1 MGASSNVN
9 KVVASVV
16 VPGSVRAGD
25 QLVLVVTAN
34 KDTTIDTPAGWTL
47 LGSAQDGATAT
58 KLEMTSA
65 VFTRTA
71 AGGTAGSTVAA
82 RFGVRAK
89 AAVTLVAYRN
99 AETVTTALS
108 SVLKASSTDLA
119 TPATAIA
126 EDDTTVVSFWSNK
139 TSGNTGWAVPG
150 GVTERAVS
158 VGSGTGR
165 ITAAVGDSVV
175 DTGDWPGATATST
188 VATKKGIAWTVLVP
202 PVIVPNQ
209 APTAALSLSCVEL
222 ECMFDASGSTDS
234 DGTIARY
241 DWDFG
246 DGTLLADG
254 GATPTHTYTADGSYD
269 VTVTVT
275 DNQGATDNAMATASP
290 TDPVGGTP
298 TPAVFRVGASSN
310 VNKVVASVVVPGSV
324 RAGDQL
330 VLVVTA
336 NKDTTIDTPAGW
348 TLLGSAQ
355 DGATATKLE
364 MTSAVFTRTA
374 AGGTAGSTVAARF
387 GVRAKAAVTL
397 VAYRNAETVTT
408 ALSSVLKA
416 SSTDLATPATA
427 IAEDDTTVVSF
438 WSNKTS
444 GNTGWAV
451 PGGVTER
458 AVSVGSGTGRITA
471 AVGDSVVDTGD
482 WPGATAAST
491 VATKKGI
498 AWTVLVPPV
507 IVPNQ
512 APTAALSLSCVELE
526 CMFDASGSTDSDG
539 TIARYDWDFGDGTLL
554 ADGGATPT
562 HTYTADGSYDVT
574 VTVTD
579 NQGATDNAADTVDV
593 ADVIPT
599 SAFTAECDDLDC
611 VFDAGGSSDAN
622 GAIGTYDWDFGDGNL
637 LPDGGPNP
645 THTYAAEGVYDVT
658 LTVTDDEGS
667 TGRATEP
674 IDVVIT
680 PNVDPTA
687 AFTVNCDD
695 YDCAFDAGSSS
706 DSDGAI
712 VAYDW
717 DFGDGTV
724 VPDGGAGPV
733 HTYAGDGT
741 YDVTLTVTD
750 DEGGSDQTTVS
761 LNVQFTPNA
770 DPTATFTFG
779 CDELDCSFDATAS
792 SDSDGT
798 IVTYD
803 WDFGDGTLLADGGS
817 FPDHSF
823 GADGDYT
830 VTLTVTDDEGG
841 TDSDGQL
848 VGVVNLRI
856 PPVAAFTSS
865 CDGLVC
871 TFDASGSTDSDGL
884 IVSFEWDFGDGDTS
898 TEAIKENNF
907 PFPGDYDV
915 ELTITDDDGDT
926 DTVVA
931 TVTVDIP
938 AAPNPAI
945 PPDTPR
951 SDTPYIDA
959 AEITDLEYIGN
970 RVYVVGSFG
979 SLRND
984 NATGPIVNQGL
995 VAAFDIDSGQVD
1007 TTFDPSFGGGG
1018 VTEIARN
1025 PDGSRLYVVGRFNT
1039 VNGNSKLRVAAIDPI
1054 TGNTI
1059 NSFTANTNSAATSV
1073 AVTGD
1078 TVYIGG
1084 QFSTVNGQP
1093 RLGLAAVD
1101 ATTGE
1106 LLDDFRIDL
1115 TGGQGVNGMI
1125 NVQAMV
1131 LSDDLTRLLVVST
1144 AREMDGQPRWGIGLI
1159 DTATNALLPW
1169 RTRLF
1174 EENLSSI
1181 GGIQR
1186 LYTADIAPNG
1196 QYFVVGSG
1204 SGGDR
1209 PPISDTAIAFPLA
1222 GNDSVEPLW
1231 ISRMFDSVY
1240 SIAITG
1246 DAVYVGGHMNYAESP
1261 TAPDPWPGLTT
1272 QGYGRGQ
1279 GLSGYGLGDDV
1290 VIRDHI
1296 AALDPAEG
1304 KAIEWNPGSNSF
1316 EGNKAML
1323 AMPRGIVTAGD
1334 GRIQGSLN
1342 VGSIAFYDVN
1352 ELETPGANDTKI
1364 LYPIEGRIETAD
1376 EEFIVGGTATAAS
1389 GVARVQLEVRD
1400 IDTGRYLQDD
1410 LTTWGGWNA
1419 ILTPLMEPGATETVW
1434 TQPLVISG
1442 NRRIRF
1448 LARAFGANGTA
1459 DPVKDEQRIET
1470 FGLSD
1475 ETPGTGISAPRG
1487 VVSETTFTV
1496 TGTASDDIGIA
1507 SIRMSVRDAQDRY
1520 LQDDGSVNDIYNTFT
1535 TFPDV
1540 IGAPDATWSYEL
1552 TVPYEGEWTMEAIA
1566 VDTSGQSDLRGS
1578 VRTWLVNTNA
1588 VPPEVAI
1595 LTPVAVNPP
1604 FDVVY
1609 TVEPGEPMTF
1619 TGSAVDD
1626 EGLRIV
1632 EIRLRNRIT
1641 DENLTG
1647 SGEWGVGLRRDWY
1660 RISPTNIAGTTYN
1673 WSYTTP
1679 FILEQ
1684 GRYELEVRAEDD
1696 SGLTTSSTFEAE
1708 LDVDVEIPGDS
1719 PPDAR
1724 LDVTGTQTDV
1734 QVLQFDITGTATDDF
1749 GVADVLFEVYNRDL
1763 RLYLQDDGTLG
1774 ATLTR
1779 VTGAVLDLADPTS
1792 VTWSYRVDLP
1802 EEGSYD
1808 ITAYGVD
1815 TSGQLDTSQ
1824 SGASARYVIY
1834 PGDSPPVVSENLLS
1848 PVNGTLF
1855 TEGRIAVS
1863 GRVEDDLQIARVEVA
1878 IVDVSGDYMRSD
1890 GSFSSGSSWRNAFIN
1905 SPGSPGSNFSYTTP
1919 VIPDGGYTVLV
1930 RGVDHH
1936 GFVTDPPAE
1945 RTASVTSPPNDPPV
1959 AAFTYSC
1966 DENVCTFDGRSST
1979 DENPVALLYSWNF
1992 GNGGGSGP
2000 VPERTYTSP
2009 GIYTVELTVED
2020 EWGLEATTAQDIEI
2034 VTPAGNVAPV
2044 PEIYAP
2050 PCNLLTCNFSSLGSV
2065 DPNEGDSFTR
2075 LWDFGDGA
2083 TSSSSATSHTY
2094 DTPGTYTVTLTLTD
2108 GWGAAASTTVNVTF
2122 VVPGN
2127 NVAPV
2132 PVIETPVCSGLT
2144 CEFSSINSLDP
2155 NADDTFTRTWD
2166 FGDTIGTSNS
2176 VSPTYAFAAAGTYT
2190 VTLTVTDV
2198 WLFEASTTVEV
2209 TVTDP

>member
-1 MGASSNVN
+1 MVATMFTVAAPAAQAAEASFRVSASSNV
-9 KVVASVV
+9 KRLVASVV
-16 VPGSVRAGD
+16 VPGAVRSGD

-34 KDTTIDTPAGWTL
+34 KDTTISTPAGWTL
-47 LGSAQDGATAT
+47 VGSAQDGASVANP
-58 KLEMTSA
+58 EMTSA

-71 AGGTAGSTVAA
+71 GGGTAGSTVKTT
-82 RFGVRAK
+82 FGVKAK
-89 AAVTLVAYRN
+89 AAVTLVAYRH
-99 AETVTTALS
+99 AEPVTTAVS
-108 SVLKASSTDLA
+108 SVIKASNADFAS
-119 TPATAIA
+119 PAVTIV
-126 EDDTTVVSFWSNK
+126 EDDTVVVSFWSNK
-139 TSGNTGWAVPG
+139 TSDNTGWSVPG
-150 GVTERAVS
+150 GVTERVAS
-158 VGSGTGR
+158 IGSNAGH
-165 ITAAVGDSVV
+165 ITASIGDSVAAA
-175 DTGDWPGATATST
+175 GEWPGATATST
-188 VATKKGIAWTVLVP
+188 VATRKGIAWTVVVP
-202 PVIVPNQ
+202 PVPVPNQ
-209 APTAALSLSCVEL
+209 APTAAFVLSCVEL
-222 ECMFDASGSTDS
+222 ECSFDASGSSDS
-234 DGTIARY
+234 DGTVDTFDWDFGDGTLLADGGAAPTHTYVVDGSYNVTVTVTDNEGATDTTTNTADVADIPNVNPTADLTSTCEELQCVFDATGSSDSDGTLDAF

-254 GATPTHTYTADGSYD
+254 GATPTHTYVADGSYD

-275 DNQGATDNAMATASP
+275 DNEDATD
-290 TDPVGGTP
+290 
-298 TPAVFRVGASSN
+298 
-310 VNKVVASVVVPGSV
+310 
-324 RAGDQL
+324 
-330 VLVVTA
+330 
-336 NKDTTIDTPAGW
+336 
-348 TLLGSAQ
+348 
-355 DGATATKLE
+355 
-364 MTSAVFTRTA
+364 
-374 AGGTAGSTVAARF
+374 
-387 GVRAKAAVTL
+387 
-397 VAYRNAETVTT
+397 
-408 ALSSVLKA
+408 
-416 SSTDLATPATA
+416 
-427 IAEDDTTVVSF
+427 
-438 WSNKTS
+438 
-444 GNTGWAV
+444 TG
-451 PGGVTER
+451 
-458 AVSVGSGTGRITA
+458 
-471 AVGDSVVDTGD
+471 
-482 WPGATAAST
+482 
-491 VATKKGI
+491 
-498 AWTVLVPPV
+498 
-507 IVPNQ
+507 
-512 APTAALSLSCVELE
+512 
-526 CMFDASGSTDSDG
+526 
-539 TIARYDWDFGDGTLL
+539 
-554 ADGGATPT
+554 
-562 HTYTADGSYDVT
+562 
-574 VTVTD
+574 TD
-579 NQGATDNAADTVDV
+579 NVDV
-593 ADVIPT
+593 ADVNPT
-599 SAFTAECDDLDC
+599 AAFTAVCDDLDC
-611 VFDAGGSSDAN
+611 VFDAGGSSDAA
-622 GAIGTYDWDFGDGNL
+622 GAIIAYDWDFDDGNS
-637 LPDGGPNP
+637 LPDGGVNP
-645 THTYAAEGVYDVT
+645 THTYGAEGAYDVT

-667 TGRATEP
+667 TSQVTVP

-680 PNVDPTA
+680 PNVNPTA
-687 AFTVNCDD
+687 AFTAICDD
-695 YDCAFDAGSSS
+695 YDCAFDAGGSS
-706 DSDGAI
+706 DSDGEI
-712 VAYDW
+712 VTYDW

-724 VPDGGAGPV
+724 VLGGGSGPV
-733 HTYAGDGT
+733 HTYPGDGT

-750 DEGGSDQTTVS
+750 DEAGTDQITMPLDV
-761 LNVQFTPNA
+761 LFTPNV
-770 DPTATFTFG
+770 DPTASFTFA

-798 IVTYD
+798 IITYD
-803 WDFGDGTLLADGGS
+803 WDFGDGTVLLDGGS
-817 FPDHSF
+817 FPDYSF

-830 VTLTVTDDEGG
+830 VTLTVTDDEDG
-841 TDSDGQL
+841 TDGDAQL
-848 VGVVNLRI
+848 ASVVNLRI

-871 TFDASGSTDSDGL
+871 TFDASDSADADGL
-884 IVSFEWDFGDGDTS
+884 IISFEWDFGDGDTS
-898 TEAIKENNF
+898 TEAIDENNF

-915 ELTITDDDGDT
+915 TLTLIDDDGDT
-926 DTVVA
+926 DTAVA

-959 AEITDLEYIGN
+959 EEITDLEYIGN

-979 SLRND
+979 SLRN
-984 NATGPIVNQGL
+984 NNSTGPIINQGL
-995 VAAFDIDSGQVD
+995 VAAFDINTGQVD
-1007 TTFDPSFGGGG
+1007 ATFDPSFSGGG

-1025 PDGSRLYVVGRFNT
+1025 PDGSRLYVVGRFNA
-1039 VNGNSKLRVAAIDPI
+1039 VNGSSKLRVAAINPI

-1059 NSFTANTNSAATSV
+1059 NAFTANTNSAATSV

-1078 TVYIGG
+1078 TVYLGG
-1084 QFSTVNGQP
+1084 QFSAVNGEP

-1131 LSDDLTRLLVVST
+1131 LSDDLTTLLVVST

-1159 DTATNALLPW
+1159 DTATNTLLPW

-1174 EENLSSI
+1174 EENLSRI

-1186 LYTADIAPNG
+1186 LYTGDIAPNG

-1222 GNDSVEPLW
+1222 GGDFVEPLW

-1240 SIAITG
+1240 SIAITD

-1296 AALDPAEG
+1296 VAIDPVEG
-1304 KAIEWNPGSNSF
+1304 KAVEWNPGSNSF

-1323 AMPRGIVTAGD
+1323 AMPRGIVTGGD
-1334 GRIQGSLN
+1334 GRIQGSQN

-1352 ELETPGANDTKI
+1352 ELEVPGANDTKI

-1376 EEFIVGGTATAAS
+1376 EEFIVGGTAIAAS
-1389 GVARVQLEVRD
+1389 GIQRVQLEVKD
-1400 IDTGRYLQDD
+1400 IDTGQHLQDD
-1410 LTTWGGWNA
+1410 LTTWGGWNG
-1419 ILTPLMEPGATETVW
+1419 INTPLMEPGATETVW

-1448 LARAFGANGTA
+1448 RARAFAQNGTS
-1459 DPVKDEQRIET
+1459 DPIKDHQKIET
-1470 FGLSD
+1470 FGLAD
-1475 ETPGTGISAPRG
+1475 ETPGTRISSPRG
-1487 VVSETTFTV
+1487 VVPETTFMV
-1496 TGTASDDIGIA
+1496 TGTATDDIGVA
-1507 SIRMSVRDAQDRY
+1507 AIRMSLRDEQNRY
-1520 LQDDGSVNDIYNTFT
+1520 LQDDGTVNDIYNTLT

-1552 TVPYEGEWTMEAIA
+1552 TVPHEGEWTMEAIA
-1566 VDTSGQSDLRGS
+1566 VDTSGQSDLRGDRES
-1578 VRTWLVNTNA
+1578 WLVNTNA

-1647 SGEWGVGLRRDWY
+1647 AGEWGIGLRRDWH
-1660 RISPTNIAGTTYN
+1660 RISPTDISGTSYS

-1679 FILEQ
+1679 FVLEQ

-1724 LDVTGTQTDV
+1724 LDVTGTQMDV
-1734 QVLQFDITGTATDDF
+1734 QVLQFDVTGTATDDL
-1749 GVADVLFEVYNRDL
+1749 GVADVLFEVYNRD
-1763 RLYLQDDGTLG
+1763 RRQYLQGDGTLA
-1774 ATLTR
+1774 ATRTR
-1779 VTGAVLDLADPTS
+1779 VSGAVLDLADPTS
-1792 VTWSYRVDLP
+1792 VTWSYAVDLP
-1802 EEGSYD
+1802 DEGTYD
-1808 ITAYGVD
+1808 VVAYGVD

-1824 SGASARYVIY
+1824 SGAWARYVIY
-1834 PGDSPPVVSENLLS
+1834 PNDTPPVVSENLLS
-1848 PVNGTLF
+1848 PVDGTLF
-1855 TEGRIAVS
+1855 VEGRIAIS
-1863 GRVEDDLQIARVEVA
+1863 GRVEDDLQIAEVEVA
-1878 IVDVSGDYMRSD
+1878 ILDVNGDYMRSD

-1919 VIPDGGYTVLV
+1919 VVPDGDYTVLV

-1966 DENVCTFDGRSST
+1966 DENVCAFDGLSST
-1979 DENPVALLYSWNF
+1979 DENPVSLVYSWDF

-2009 GIYTVELTVED
+2009 GTYTVEMTVVD
-2020 EWGLEATTAQDIEI
+2020 EWNLEATTTQDIVI

-2050 PCNLLTCNFSSLGSV
+2050 PCNLLTCNFSSLGSE
-2065 DPNEGDSFTR
+2065 DPNVGDGFTL
-2075 LWDFGDGA
+2075 LWDFGDGD

-2094 DTPGTYTVTLTLTD
+2094 DAPGSYTVTLTLTD
-2108 GWGAAASTTVNVTF
+2108 GWGAAASATVNVTF
-2122 VVPGN
+2122 VVPGD

-2132 PVIETPVCSGLT
+2132 PVIETPVCGGLT
-2144 CEFSSINSLDP
+2144 CDFSSINSFDP
-2155 NADDTFTRTWD
+2155 NAGDTFTQLWD
-2166 FGDTIGTSNS
+2166 FGDTVGTSSS
-2176 VSPTYAFAAAGTYT
+2176 VSPTYTFAGAGTYT

-2198 WLFEASTTVEV
+2198 WLSAASTSVVV
-2209 TVTDP
+2209 TVIDP